1 MSLNNPN
8 DENNEFEEL
17 DRGAFET
24 EDVTEESQPASS
36 NRTFKIAIGVLG
48 GIIALALIALAVVY
62 LLRQGQSGTPLVDQ
76 SAEIYAQNT
85 ATAGAATAGAATVRA
100 ALLSVGTQQ
109 AATEAPTNTPVIAVA
124 TNTPEPPPVTE
135 TVVPEVGGGLDPAAR
150 TATVS
155 AFLTQIAAGGT
166 LTPAPAGPTATATAL
181 PNTGFADDLRLPTLG
196 AVTLGL
202 LLVIILARRLRTSPR

>member
-17 DRGAFET
+17 DRGTFET

-48 GIIALALIALAVVY
+48 GIIVVALLALAVVY
-62 LLRQGQSGTPLVDQ
+62 LLRQNQPGTPLVDQ

-109 AATEAPTNTPVIAVA
+109 ATEAPTNTPVIAVA
-124 TNTPEPPPVTE
+124 TNTPEPPPPTE
-135 TVVPEVGGGLDPAAR
+135 TVAPEVGGGLDPAAR
-150 TATVS
+150 TATVA
-155 AFLTQIAAGGT
+155 AFLTQIAGGGT
-166 LTPAPAGPTATATAL
+166 VTPTGPTATATAL
-181 PNTGFADDLRLPTLG
+181 PDTGIADDLRLPTLG